1 MGALDPIAR
10 VAELVAPVLE
20 AEGLELFDVELR
32 GGTLRVSVDRPGGID
47 MEALSTASEQVSA
60 LLDRHDPVPDERYTL
75 EVSSPGVER
84 PLRTPAHFRR
94 FVGTTVAVR
103 TKAGVEGERRIEGEL
118 EEADDHGIRVAGRS
132 LSYDEIDRA
141 RTVFEWGPA
150 PKLKPTPRKKKAA
163 RT

>member
-1 MGALDPIAR
+1 MLDPVTR
-10 VAELVAPVLE
+10 VSELVTPVLD

-47 MEALSTASEQVSA
+47 METLSAASERVSA
-60 LLDRHDPVPDERYTL
+60 VLDAHDPVPGDRYTL

-84 PLRTPAHFRR
+84 PLRTPEHYRR

-103 TKAGVEGERRIEGEL
+103 TLPGVEGERRVQGVL
-118 EEADDHGIRVAGRS
+118 EAADDDGITVAGRT
-132 LSYDEIDRA
+132 LGYGEIERA

-150 PKLKPTPRKKKAA
+150 PKPPSTPRKKKAT

>member
-1 MGALDPIAR
+1 MDPAAR

-20 AEGLELFDVELR
+20 AEGLELFDVELK

-47 MEALSTASEQVSA
+47 MEALSAASEQVSA
-60 LLDRHDPVPDERYTL
+60 LLDRHDPVPGDRYTL

-94 FVGTTVAVR
+94 FVGTTIAVR
-103 TKAGVEGERRIEGEL
+103 TKPGVEGERRIEGEL
-118 EEADDHGIRVAGRS
+118 EAADDDGIRVAGRS
-132 LSYDEIDRA
+132 LAYDEIDRA

-150 PKLKPTPRKKKAA
+150 PKPTPRKKKAA

>member
-1 MGALDPIAR
+1 MDPAAR

-20 AEGLELFDVELR
+20 AQGLELFDVELK

-47 MEALSTASEQVSA
+47 MEALGVATEQVSA
-60 LLDRHDPVPDERYTL
+60 LLDRHDPVPGDCYTL

-84 PLRTPAHFRR
+84 PLRTPDHFRR

-103 TKAGVEGERRIEGEL
+103 TKPGVEGERRIEGEL
-118 EEADDHGIRVAGRS
+118 EAAHDDGIVVAGRS
-132 LSYDEIDRA
+132 LAYDEIDRA

-150 PKLKPTPRKKKAA
+150 PKPTPRKKKAA

>member
-1 MGALDPIAR
+1 MDPAVR

-20 AEGLELFDVELR
+20 ADGLELFDVELR

-47 MEALSTASEQVSA
+47 MDALSTASERVSA
-60 LLDRHDPVPDERYTL
+60 VLDVHDPVPGERYTL

-84 PLRTPAHFRR
+84 PLRTPDHFRR

-103 TKAGVEGERRIEGEL
+103 TQPGVEGDRRVEGVL
-118 EEADDHGIRVAGRS
+118 EAADDQGVTVAGRT
-132 LSYDEIDRA
+132 LTYEQIERA
-141 RTVFEWGPA
+141 RTVFTWG
-150 PKLKPTPRKKKAA
+150 PTPRKKAT

>member
-1 MGALDPIAR
+1 VDPAAR
-10 VAELVAPVLE
+10 VAELVAPLLE
-20 AEGLELFDVELR
+20 AEGLELFDVELK

-47 MEALSTASEQVSA
+47 MEALSAATEQVSA
-60 LLDRHDPVPDERYTL
+60 LLDRHDLVPGERYTL

-84 PLRTPAHFRR
+84 PLRTPDHFRR

-118 EEADDHGIRVAGRS
+118 EAADDRGITVAGRS
-132 LSYDEIDRA
+132 LAYDEIDRA

-150 PKLKPTPRKKKAA
+150 PKPTSTPRKKKAA